1 MILKRH
7 GIGTV
12 QRKAQ
17 IPDSKK
23 YRLIAARLNLFSR
36 ILICIL
42 RENAYVSCLLA
53 ENVGVSEKNVG
64 VPEKKSVTPS
74 SEISTE
80 WIYLMLFAFQ
90 ASRTFPKTAV
100 QISHSWK
107 RLLLPQL
114 SLLQVVQSKVS
125 SFRDPLD
132 TQLFTQG
139 LAPLWGAEKL
149 FRRIM
154 DTPRKSLYLVP
165 PLYAFT
171 FLLASS
177 PSLVKQANNGFV
189 PKGSWNG

>member
-23 YRLIAARLNLFSR
+23 YRLIAARLSLFSR

-42 RENAYVSCLLA
+42 
-53 ENVGVSEKNVG
+53 SEKGLCFLSVG
-64 VPEKKSVTPS
+64 RKCGCTWKKKCDPPQVKSPQR
-74 SEISTE
+74 
-80 WIYLMLFAFQ
+80 IYLMLFAFQ

-100 QISHSWK
+100 QIPHSWK

-114 SLLQVVQSKVS
+114 FLLQVVQNKVS